1 MLRGALFQFQ
11 ILLFPQGV
19 FLFQFQILLF
29 PRRGFE
35 FKQEI
40 YISICCFLR
49 IMMPVLCCFLTVACL
64 YSEILGSSASCISA
78 QCIYYDS
85 FEYISFQ

>member
-1 MLRGALFQFQ
+1 MLSGTLFQFQ
-11 ILLFPQGV
+11 ILIFLQGV
-19 FLFQFQILLF
+19 FLFQFQIPF

-64 YSEILGSSASCISA
+64 YSECLGSAVSCISA
-78 QCIYYDS
+78 QYIYYDS
-85 FEYISFQ
+85 FDYIACQ